1 MMPAVGTRYASQRA
15 LLEIE
20 KEALMDIEL
29 FKAGEIDDMDWIF
42 LDKGPSGPLEQLLK
56 TPVARADGKVLILM
70 K

>member
-42 LDKGPSGPLEQLLK
+42 LDKGQVSLEQLLK